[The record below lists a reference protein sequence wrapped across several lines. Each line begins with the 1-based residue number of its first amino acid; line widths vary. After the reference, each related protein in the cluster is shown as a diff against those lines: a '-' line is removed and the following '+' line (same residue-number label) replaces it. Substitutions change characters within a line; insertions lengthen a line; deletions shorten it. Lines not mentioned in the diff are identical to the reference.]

1 MNFFLFEYEGPEVDL
16 ILNPN
21 IIPDYLYIYIYK

>member
-21 IIPDYLYIYIYK
+21 IIPDYSIYI